1 MIKRT
6 HYPAPPERTIIGG
19 LTPQLRLWLA
29 DTVAEP
35 VPEDMIAIIR
45 QMDTELPARPDRLP
59 RRQKERGAPK
69 SLKTYYPASGSC
81 SQCLRSLNFGLSF

>member
-45 QMDTELPARPDRLP
+45 QMDTELPA
-59 RRQKERGAPK
+59 E
-69 SLKTYYPASGSC
+69 T
-81 SQCLRSLNFGLSF
+81 RSLAA